1 MTPPPL
7 WRDRPDAAASTTGT
21 IRLVETR
28 ETQMSGERLLSADL
42 LAAALPDDEP
52 SDAEPRTV
60 TTPVTA
66 FKDIAIG
73 VWDIARGTATDT
85 EVDEIFL
92 VLAGAGRVTFEDGS
106 SIDLRPGVL
115 VRLMAGD
122 RTTWVIDEPLRK
134 LYLA

>member
-1 MTPPPL
+1 
-7 WRDRPDAAASTTGT
+7 
-21 IRLVETR
+21 
-28 ETQMSGERLLSADL
+28 MSDERLLNADL

-52 SDAEPRTV
+52 AQAEPRTV
-60 TTPVTA
+60 TRPVTA
-66 FKDIAIG
+66 FKDVRIG

-85 EVDEIFL
+85 EADEIFL

-106 SIDLRPGVL
+106 SIELRPGVL